1 MLGTFES
8 TFSLDSHIIELCKT
22 AFYYLRTLSKIRR
35 YLSYDT
41 TKVLINAFAI
51 SRLDNCNSLMYGL
64 RKYLIDSVQHVF
76 NCAAKLITLSKK
88 YDHVT
93 PLLIELHWLPVEY
106 RIIFKILLITF
117 KILNGIAANYLKY
130 LLEPYV
136 PRRTLRSMSKLR
148 LVEPSNKLSTYG
160 LRAFSVC
167 APHLWNGIP
176 LEIRQSNS
184 VSVFKKNLM
193 THLFK
198 QAF

>member
-1 MLGTFES
+1 M
-8 TFSLDSHIIELCKT
+8 
-22 AFYYLRTLSKIRR
+22 
-35 YLSYDT
+35 
-41 TKVLINAFAI
+41 LINAFVI

-64 RKYLIDSVQHVF
+64 PKYLIDRVQHVF

-106 RIIFKILLITF
+106 RIIFQILFITF
-117 KILNGIAANYLKY
+117 KILNGIAPNYLKD

-148 LVEPSNKLSTYG
+148 LVEPSYKLSTYG
-160 LRAFSVC
+160 FRAFSVC
-167 APHLWNGIP
+167 APRLWNGIP

-184 VSVFKKNLM
+184 VSVFKKNLK